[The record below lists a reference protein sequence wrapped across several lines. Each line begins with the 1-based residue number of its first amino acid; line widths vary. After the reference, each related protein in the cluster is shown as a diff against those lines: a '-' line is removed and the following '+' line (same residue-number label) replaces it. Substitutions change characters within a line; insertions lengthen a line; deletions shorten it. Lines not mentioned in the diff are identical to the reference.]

1 MQSRPLGTRSGQVL
15 RVSLIE
21 VVSDADI
28 PAVVLQVQNIDERT
42 DDDGFKHL
50 DIL

>member
-1 MQSRPLGTRSGQVL
+1 MQSRPLGTRAGQVL

-21 VVSDADI
+21 VVGDADI
-28 PAVVLQVQNIDERT
+28 PAVVLQVQYIDEGT